1 MKIYLVQE
9 HSYYN
14 DETIPL
20 KAFHNESNAEQ
31 YKQMLTRKIAKH
43 LQRGIIYKI
52 TTIDLI

>member
-52 TTIDLI
+52 ITIDLI